1 MPDIT
6 LLRAGT
12 GTAPTSAPRLVRDR
26 LLEADETGAWRFLAD
41 FSFPWSYPGGS
52 PVVSGGLV
60 RDITGRA
67 DGELTVHAGGVAPTI
82 AGGGLDFTATTRGVN
97 GLLIPAAVMTEILAQ
112 DQNYLVMAYLKL
124 PTPQLGNNFVL
135 IGCPMFQ
142 LRTGF
147 PNSVNQVR
155 FRRLD
160 AGGTFNDLIFSPA
173 PASAVGGVAQ
183 MAFWRD
189 AGGTGFR
196 IRTAAGTFSF
206 TSGTASRGTNNA
218 EVTSAA
224 AITAGTPTGT
234 AGGYTA
240 DELMARAMRIYRI
253 GVAIPGRLPSITAA
267 LDADWTRRP
276 AAFS

>member
-26 LLEADETGAWRFLAD
+26 LLETDETGAWRFLAD
-41 FSFPWSYPGGS
+41 FAFGWSYPGGS

-67 DGELTVHAGGVAPTI
+67 DAALTVQSGGVAPTI
-82 AGGGLDFTATTRGVN
+82 AGGGLDFAATTRGAN

-124 PTPQLGNNFVL
+124 PTPQLGNNLVL
-135 IGCPMFQ
+135 IGCPLFQ
-142 LRTGF
+142 LRTLY
-147 PNSVNQVR
+147 PNSTNQVR

-160 AGGTFNDLIFSPA
+160 AAGAFNDLIFSPA
-173 PASAVGGVAQ
+173 PASSVGGVAQ
-183 MAFWRD
+183 IAFWRE

-196 IRTAAGTFSF
+196 IRTAAGTFAF

-218 EVTSAA
+218 EVTSAT
-224 AITAGTPTGT
+224 AITAGTPEWT

-240 DELMARAMRIYRI
+240 DQLMARQMRIYRVGI
-253 GVAIPGRLPSITAA
+253 AIPGRLPSITAA
-267 LDADWTRRP
+267 LDADWARRA